1 MILSTEVQNLLLLT
15 CFNSFYFPCW
25 VYFRTTLFLWGSI
38 KTVTLVLKRTQAW
51 NVWKPW
57 TGKAS
62 QHWATLEAN
71 YCPCT
76 VARGD
81 RGWKKLTGRWTHRKI
96 TLWLHQVPLPTHA
109 YCSFGQETLFSSH
122 VLCHWFCIFKIT
134 WKNNYTLCQFFLEN
148 FKESKL
154 LFN

>member
-15 CFNSFYFPCW
+15 YFNSFFFPLW

-38 KTVTLVLKRTQAW
+38 KTAIIVLKRTQAC

-62 QHWATLEAN
+62 QHWVTLEAN

-76 VARGD
+76 VVRGRSRVKETNRMMD
-81 RGWKKLTGRWTHRKI
+81 SSQNHT
-96 TLWLHQVPLPTHA
+96 VASPSASSPHA
-109 YCSFGQETLFSSH
+109 YYSFGQEILFSSH
-122 VLCHWFCIFKIT
+122 VLYHWFCIFKIT
-134 WKNNYTLCQFFLEN
+134 WKNNYTLCQVFLEN